1 MEANREIVYPSPGY
15 SFCFQATRDRKIHYN
30 WHNHAEYELAVCRQ
44 GSGEIRIDEFI
55 HSFKHPA
62 AFFIAPR
69 TAHAIVSWGNFD
81 GWIIQI
87 PPLVLNSYEGRPE
100 FAFLTALVKKTS
112 PALRFSGKAS
122 AEIIRELERAQEASG
137 VFRWMCLLE
146 TFFTASDDSG
156 ARLCSFCPEVP
167 AKTGDKSGDQTGEKS
182 SDQSNDQS
190 SDKMDEIINYVFN
203 NYTKTHS
210 LNCLALRS
218 GMTVQRFC
226 RNFKKKTG
234 MTLSG
239 YIQSVRINT
248 AKKLLQQ
255 SRMYVDDICYEAGF
269 NSVSFFNRQ
278 FKEHTGMTPTEYR
291 RCFGQI
297 IER

>member
-1 MEANREIVYPSPGY
+1 M
-15 SFCFQATRDRKIHYN
+15 DRKIHYN
-30 WHNHAEYELAVCRQ
+30 WHDHAEYELTVCRQ
-44 GSGEIRIDEFI
+44 GSGEIRIGEFI

-62 AFFIAPR
+62 AFFIAPK
-69 TAHAIVSWGNFD
+69 TAHAIVSNGNFD

-87 PPLVLNSYEGRPE
+87 PPFVLNSCEGRPE

-112 PALRFSGKAS
+112 PALRFSGKVS
-122 AEIIRELERAQEASG
+122 TEIIRGLERAQEASG

-146 TFFTASDDSG
+146 TFFAASHDSG

-167 AKTGDKSGDQTGEKS
+167 AKNGDQTGEK
-182 SDQSNDQS
+182 S

-203 NYTKTHS
+203 NYTETHS
-210 LNCLALRS
+210 LNGLALRS

-291 RCFGQI
+291 RCFGLV

>member
-15 SFCFQATRDRKIHYN
+15 SFCFQATRDRKLHYN
-30 WHNHAEYELAVCRQ
+30 WHDHTEYELAVCRE
-44 GSGEIRIDEFI
+44 GSGEIHIGEYI
-55 HSFKHPA
+55 HSFKNPA
-62 AFFIAPR
+62 AFFIAPK
-69 TAHAIVSWGNFD
+69 TPHTLVSSGNFD

-87 PPLVLNSYEGRPE
+87 PPLVLGSYEGRPE
-100 FAFLTALVKKTS
+100 FAFLTTLIKKTS
-112 PALRFSGKAS
+112 PALRFSEKAS
-122 AEIIRELERAQEASG
+122 VEIIRGLEKAQEESG
-137 VFRWMCLLE
+137 VFRWICLLE
-146 TFFTASDDSG
+146 TFFTASNDRDSG
-156 ARLCSFCPEVP
+156 LCSFSPKTSEKTEGKTSD
-167 AKTGDKSGDQTGEKS
+167 KTGGKI
-182 SDQSNDQS
+182 

-210 LNCLALRS
+210 LNDLALRS
-218 GMTVQRFC
+218 GMPVQRFY

-269 NSVSFFNRQ
+269 NSVSFFNRK
-278 FKEHTGMTPTEYR
+278 FKEHTGMTPMEYR
-291 RCFGQI
+291 RRFGVTA
-297 IER
+297 EG